1 MKKLVING
9 LLCVAIIVIIL
20 AVIAGLSKLR
30 VVDATD
36 QEVDVLMQNTDT
48 TVAEKKATQEQKEVT
63 VTVQEE
69 KTSDVQETI
78 NDDEVNAFL
87 NDLE

>member
-1 MKKLVING
+1 
-9 LLCVAIIVIIL
+9 
-20 AVIAGLSKLR
+20 
-30 VVDATD
+30 
-36 QEVDVLMQNTDT
+36 MQNTDT

>member
-36 QEVDVLMQNTDT
+36 QEVDVPVDRT
-48 TVAEKKATQEQKEVT
+48 EG
-63 VTVQEE
+63 
-69 KTSDVQETI
+69 SI
-78 NDDEVNAFL
+78 F
-87 NDLE
+87 